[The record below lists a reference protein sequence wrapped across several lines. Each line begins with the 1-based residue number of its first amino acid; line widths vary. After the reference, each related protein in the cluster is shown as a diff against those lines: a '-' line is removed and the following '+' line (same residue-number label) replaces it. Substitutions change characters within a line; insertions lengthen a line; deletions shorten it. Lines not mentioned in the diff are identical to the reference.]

1 MQSPKCQKKG
11 VCLIKIY
18 SELKAP
24 RVKSWTA
31 SDRSVLAA
39 GYMHYA
45 SRCVPVLSLRST
57 AAAELEMVIDGI
69 YKCHY
74 CWHCGG
80 RWLWDCFSV
89 VMMIIFPFILLLRAM
104 QEQCL
109 VFFNVATETK
119 VLMEM
124 NVTLITPLVRP
135 HKYFW
140 FCFLF
145 YESTQLLFQHDIC
158 IPNSSTFCPGPD
170 EDRGCVCTSCKCP
183 SL

>member
-24 RVKSWTA
+24 RVKSWAA

-45 SRCVPVLSLRST
+45 SRCVPVLSLRAT

-89 VMMIIFPFILLLRAM
+89 VMMIIFAFILLLQAM
-104 QEQCL
+104 HSNA
-109 VFFNVATETK
+109 VFFNVGTESK
-119 VLMEM
+119 MFMEM
-124 NVTLITPLVRP
+124 NVTLITLLVRP
-135 HKYFW
+135 HRCFW
-140 FCFLF
+140 FFFLF
-145 YESTQLLFQHDIC
+145 YEST
-158 IPNSSTFCPGPD
+158 
-170 EDRGCVCTSCKCP
+170 
-183 SL
+183 